1 MPIKRKAP
9 KKAAP
14 KKKTKA
20 VAAKA
25 APKKKKPIGF
35 EMMKSYQNQIEKSY
49 ERLQLIFDQCGEDLN
64 DYVYGG
70 KKKMASITRTH
81 LMDITKEA
89 KTLRSIIQEAKM
101 KLKPKYK
108 AKTAQYPSP
117 PPPIQSSKWMSLI
130 LALSDNSLGRAFCTC
145 YNLDDHD
152 IKY

>member
-1 MPIKRKAP
+1 MPKKKVTPKKKAA

-14 KKKTKA
+14 RT

-25 APKKKKPIGF
+25 APVRRKPIGF

-70 KKKMASITRTH
+70 KKKMAAITRTH

-89 KTLRSIIQEAKM
+89 KTLRVIIQEAKM

-108 AKTAQYPSP
+108 SKTA
-117 PPPIQSSKWMSLI
+117 
-130 LALSDNSLGRAFCTC
+130 
-145 YNLDDHD
+145 
-152 IKY
+152 